1 MNFHFIY
8 MIVVFFFYFLHLH
21 SNLLLSSRISIK
33 IFIADEERRTGSL
46 FPKYRVAV
54 RQAAEK
60 QSSDV
65 SSLKTLAGTIIFNFN

>member
-8 MIVVFFFYFLHLH
+8 MIVVFFYFLHLH